1 MNLMFP
7 PDQIKIPRPVMR
19 YHGGKWRLA
28 SWVMSHFPPHRCYVE
43 PFGGA
48 ASVLLKKPRSFSEI
62 YNDLDDDI
70 VNVFQ
75 ILRDPT
81 AAAVLKLACEL
92 TPFARSEFF
101 DAYEVSDDPIER
113 ARRILIRSW
122 MGHGASGVRA
132 HRTGFRVN
140 PHRQRTT
147 AAGDWHGWP
156 RAIDAFVERLRGV
169 VIEKRPAAQ
178 IIAQHDRPDT
188 LFYIDPPYMFDTRS
202 QKRKGNDLYHGY
214 NHELTDEAHDQL
226 LELVLSLQ
234 GMVVL
239 SGYASDLYETRLAGW
254 RRVEKAAQADRGSPR
269 TEVVWINPAATEQLT
284 AYQRPEG
291 R

>member
-1 MNLMFP
+1 MNILVAP
-7 PDQIKIPRPVMR
+7 AAIKIPRPVMR
-19 YHGGKWRLA
+19 YHGGKWRLG
-28 SWVMSHFPPHRCYVE
+28 SWVISHFPPHRCYVE

-48 ASVLLKKPRSFSEI
+48 ASVLLKKPRAFAEI

-75 ILRDPT
+75 ILRDPE
-81 AAAVLKLACEL
+81 AAARLKMACEL
-92 TPFARSEFF
+92 TPFARTEFF
-101 DAYEVSDDPIER
+101 AAYEASPDPVER
-113 ARRILIRSW
+113 ARRILVRSW
-122 MGHGASGVRA
+122 MGHGASGVRQ

-156 RAIDAFVERLRGV
+156 RAIDFFVERLRGV

-178 IIAQHDRPDT
+178 VIQQHDRPDT

-214 NHELTDEAHDQL
+214 NHELTDAGHSEL
-226 LELVLSLQ
+226 LDLVLSLQ

-239 SGYASDLYETRLAGW
+239 SGYAADLYDRALVGW
-254 RRVEKAAQADRGSPR
+254 RRVEKASQADRGSPR
-269 TEVVWINPAATEQLT
+269 TEVLWINPRATEQLSDT
-284 AYQRPEG
+284 HRPEG
-291 R
+291 S